1 MVLIPGAGSI
11 YTISTGLFRGWKS
24 SIAAAFGCTAGIS
37 RHLLFSILVLSSVYE
52 YSTDAFQVIKYS
64 GAVYLLYLAYSM
76 WKESE
81 GSEFLENPDQ
91 KKDELKIILNAV
103 FINLFNPK
111 LSVFFLAFLP
121 LFVSLESKFPVFQFI
136 FLSIIFMLMT
146 LIVFIIYGLLAHNV
160 SKYFRQ
166 SGGLYTWTQRA
177 FAVIFVILGAKLL
190 IMEI

>member
-1 MVLIPGAGSI
+1 MVMIPGAGSI
-11 YTISTGLFRGWKS
+11 YTISTGLFRGWRS
-24 SIAAAFGCTAGIS
+24 SIAAAFGCTAGIIP
-37 RHLLFSILVLSSVYE
+37 HLLFSILVLSSVYE

-166 SGGLYTWTQRA
+166 SGGLYTWTKRA
-177 FAVIFVILGAKLL
+177 FAVIFITLGAKLL
-190 IMEI
+190 ILEI

>member
-1 MVLIPGAGSI
+1 MPGAGSI
-11 YTISTGLFRGWKS
+11 YTISTGLFRGWRS
-24 SIAAAFGCTAGIS
+24 SIAAAFGCTAGIIP
-37 RHLLFSILVLSSVYE
+37 HLLLSILVLLSIYE
-52 YSTDAFQVIKYS
+52 YSKEAFQAIKYI

-76 WKESE
+76 WKES
-81 GSEFLENPDQ
+81 GGFEFSENPDQ
-91 KKDELKIILNAV
+91 KKDKLKIIVYAV

-111 LSVFFLAFLP
+111 LSIFFLAFLP

-177 FAVIFVILGAKLL
+177 FAVIFVILGAKLFIL
-190 IMEI
+190 EI

>member
-1 MVLIPGAGSI
+1 MVMIPGAGSI
-11 YTISTGLFRGWKS
+11 YTISTGLFRGWRS
-24 SIAAAFGCTAGIS
+24 SIAAAFGCTAGIIP
-37 RHLLFSILVLSSVYE
+37 HLLFSILVLSSVYE

-76 WKESE
+76 WKESG

-190 IMEI
+190 ILEI

>member
-1 MVLIPGAGSI
+1 MIPGAGSI
-11 YTISTGLFRGWKS
+11 YTISTGLFRGWRS
-24 SIAAAFGCTAGIS
+24 SIAAAFGCTAGIIP
-37 RHLLFSILVLSSVYE
+37 HLLFSILVLSSVYE

-76 WKESE
+76 WKESG
-81 GSEFLENPDQ
+81 GSEFLENSDQ

-166 SGGLYTWTQRA
+166 SGVVYIWTKRA
-177 FAVIFVILGAKLL
+177 FAVIFITLGAKLL
-190 IMEI
+190 ILEI

>member
-1 MVLIPGAGSI
+1 MIPGAGSI
-11 YTISTGLFRGWKS
+11 YTISTGLFRGWRS
-24 SIAAAFGCTAGIS
+24 SIAAAFGCTAGIIP
-37 RHLLFSILVLSSVYE
+37 HLLFSILVLSSVYE
-52 YSTDAFQVIKYS
+52 YSTDAFQVIKYF

-76 WKESE
+76 WKDSG

-177 FAVIFVILGAKLL
+177 FAVIFVILGAKLFIL
-190 IMEI
+190 EI

>member
-1 MVLIPGAGSI
+1 MIPGAGSI
-11 YTISTGLFRGWKS
+11 YNISTGLFRGWRS
-24 SIAAAFGCTAGIS
+24 SIATAFGCTAGIIP
-37 RHLLFSILVLSSVYE
+37 HLLFSILVLSSVYE

-76 WKESE
+76 LKESG
-81 GSEFLENPDQ
+81 GSEFLENSDQ
-91 KKDELKIILNAV
+91 KKDEIKIILNAV

-121 LFVSLESKFPVFQFI
+121 LFVSLEAKSPGFQFI
-136 FLSIIFMLMT
+136 FLSIIFMFMT
-146 LIVFIIYGLLAHNV
+146 LIVFIIYGLLAHHV

-166 SGGLYTWTQRA
+166 SGIVYIGTKRA
-177 FAVIFVILGAKLL
+177 FAIIFVILGAKLL

>member
-1 MVLIPGAGSI
+1 MPGAGSI
-11 YTISTGLFRGWKS
+11 YTISTGLFRGWRS
-24 SIAAAFGCTAGIS
+24 SIAAAFGCTAGIIP
-37 RHLLFSILVLSSVYE
+37 HLLVSILVLSSVYE
-52 YSTDAFQVIKYS
+52 YSTDTFQVIKYS

-76 WKESE
+76 WKESG

-121 LFVSLESKFPVFQFI
+121 LFVSLESKFQVFQFI

-146 LIVFIIYGLLAHNV
+146 LIVFIIYGLFAHNV

-166 SGGLYTWTQRA
+166 SGVLYIWTQRA
-177 FAVIFVILGAKLL
+177 FAIIFVFLGAKLL

>member
-11 YTISTGLFRGWKS
+11 YTISTVLFRGWRS
-24 SIAAAFGCTAGIS
+24 SIAAAFGCTAGIIP
-37 RHLLFSILVLSSVYE
+37 HLLFSILVLSSVYE

-121 LFVSLESKFPVFQFI
+121 LFVSPESKFPVFQFI
-136 FLSIIFMLMT
+136 LLSIIFMLMT

-166 SGGLYTWTQRA
+166 SGVVYILTKRA
-177 FAVIFVILGAKLL
+177 FAVIFITLVAKLL
-190 IMEI
+190 ILEM

>member
-11 YTISTGLFRGWKS
+11 YTISTGLFRGWRS
-24 SIAAAFGCTAGIS
+24 SIAAAFGCTAGIIP
-37 RHLLFSILVLSSVYE
+37 HLLFSILVLSSVYE

-76 WKESE
+76 WKESGE
-81 GSEFLENPDQ
+81 SEFLENTDQ

-177 FAVIFVILGAKLL
+177 FAVIFVILGAKLFIL
-190 IMEI
+190 EI

>member
-11 YTISTGLFRGWKS
+11 YTISTGLFRGWRS
-24 SIAAAFGCTAGIS
+24 SIAAAFGCTAGIIP
-37 RHLLFSILVLSSVYE
+37 HLLFSILVLSSVYE

-64 GAVYLLYLAYSM
+64 GVVYLLYLAYSI
-76 WKESE
+76 WKESG
-81 GSEFLENPDQ
+81 GSEFLENSDQ

-136 FLSIIFMLMT
+136 LLSIIFMLMT

-166 SGGLYTWTQRA
+166 SGVVYIWTKRA
-177 FAVIFVILGAKLL
+177 FAVIFITLVAKLL
-190 IMEI
+190 ILEM

>member
-11 YTISTGLFRGWKS
+11 YTISTGLFRGWRS
-24 SIAAAFGCTAGIS
+24 SIIAAVGCTAGIIP
-37 RHLLFSILVLSSVYE
+37 HLLFSILVLSSVYE

-91 KKDELKIILNAV
+91 KKDKLKIILNAV

-121 LFVSLESKFPVFQFI
+121 LFFSLESKFPVFQFI
-136 FLSIIFMLMT
+136 FLSIIIMLMT
-146 LIVFIIYGLLAHNV
+146 LIVFLIYGLLAYNV

-166 SGGLYTWTQRA
+166 SGVYITGQKGLSQ
-177 FAVIFVILGAKLL
+177 
-190 IMEI
+190 

>member
-11 YTISTGLFRGWKS
+11 YTISTGLFRGWRS
-24 SIAAAFGCTAGIS
+24 SISAAFGCTLGIIP
-37 RHLLFSILVLSSVYE
+37 HLLFSILVLSSVYE
-52 YSTDAFQVIKYS
+52 YSTEAFQAIKYI

-76 WKESE
+76 WKES
-81 GSEFLENPDQ
+81 GRSEFLADQ
-91 KKDELKIILNAV
+91 KIDQLKIIINAI

-111 LSVFFLAFLP
+111 LSIFFLAFLP
-121 LFVSLESKFPVFQFI
+121 LFVSLESEFPVLQFI

-146 LIVFIIYGLLAHNV
+146 LIVFIIYGLFAHNV

-166 SGGLYTWTQRA
+166 SGVLYIWTQRA